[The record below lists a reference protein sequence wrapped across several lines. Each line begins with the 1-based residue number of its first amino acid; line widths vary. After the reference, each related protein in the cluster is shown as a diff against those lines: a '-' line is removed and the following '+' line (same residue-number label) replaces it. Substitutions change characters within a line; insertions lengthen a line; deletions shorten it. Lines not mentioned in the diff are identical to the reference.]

1 MFPPDKRVPGGRS
14 ADPSYGIRQCG
25 FPKRC
30 QRRLLGLYMLC
41 SDEKDYVRELRRIDD
56 AVRRIQ
62 EIGCTQFTD
71 VEQEVNGLVTYD
83 RTYKVDP
90 KIIMEISDFFINI

>member
-1 MFPPDKRVPGGRS
+1 
-14 ADPSYGIRQCG
+14 
-25 FPKRC
+25 
-30 QRRLLGLYMLC
+30 MLC

-62 EIGCTQFTD
+62 EIGYTQFTD

-90 KIIMEISDFFINI
+90 KIIREINDFFINI

>member
-1 MFPPDKRVPGGRS
+1 
-14 ADPSYGIRQCG
+14 
-25 FPKRC
+25 
-30 QRRLLGLYMLC
+30 MLC
-41 SDEKDYVRELRRIDD
+41 SDEKDYVRELSRIDD

-62 EIGCTQFTD
+62 EIGYTQFTD

-90 KIIMEISDFFINI
+90 KIIREINDFFINI